1 MASQIL
7 HDLTPAYFGLLH
19 PYRNVEEVVHF
30 AAFLVVMRQDC
41 YFQGRFGSS
50 RSVPMPDHQC
60 LG

>member
-7 HDLTPAYFGLLH
+7 HDLTQAYFGLLH
-19 PYRNVEEVVHF
+19 PYRNFAKVVHL

-50 RSVPMPDHQC
+50 GSAPTPDHQY